1 MKILFWLFKGLS
13 RLYFVYNFMYWEVQL
28 QLWSQNHSI
37 PGGFFFFFFF
47 FSLHL
52 LFDHIQAFKSYTK
65 AGESRMRTPSHLVNI
80 TKSSQPLIKYQLTI
94 INYNSGSS
102 TILGSG
108 DVVVN
113 DIDKAPAFD
122 EFMFY

>member
-13 RLYFVYNFMYWEVQL
+13 CLYFVYNFMYWEVQL

-37 PGGFFFFFFF
+37 PGVFFFF
-47 FSLHL
+47 L
-52 LFDHIQAFKSYTK
+52 LYICFLIISKAFKSYTK
-65 AGESRMRTPSHLVNI
+65 AGESGMRTSSHLVNI

-94 INYNSGSS
+94 TNYNSGSS
-102 TILGSG
+102 SILGSG